1 MTPTPERGIE
11 KIFQEYEWLSKEGN
25 PTMHIGGERLRNL
38 KNDIEALIH
47 QELQKARQ
55 EAYEHAEIVRQR
67 TLNDIVDMLD
77 EAGDV
82 QGARAVEAM
91 YQSEL
96 DQDNK

>member
-1 MTPTPERGIE
+1 MTTPLERIE
-11 KIFQEYEWLSKEGN
+11 EIRQKLNKVYL
-25 PTMHIGGERLRNL
+25 RLAYG
-38 KNDIEALIH
+38 KSDIETAKKEVDEILH
-47 QELQKARQ
+47 QELQKARD

-96 DQDNK
+96 DQPNK